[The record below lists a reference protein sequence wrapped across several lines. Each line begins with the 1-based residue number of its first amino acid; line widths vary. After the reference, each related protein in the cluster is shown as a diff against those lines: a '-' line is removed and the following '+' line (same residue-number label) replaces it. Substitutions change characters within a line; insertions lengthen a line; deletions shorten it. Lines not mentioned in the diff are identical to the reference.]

1 MTDTFDAPSF
11 YSLFWNEGYVQR
23 HSSQSTSIEAIRK
36 QFVHFAKEDEAN
48 YSQFVAISRLGA
60 RPGMCVSPWRRCTGG
75 EVVALHHDPSLVA
88 LHRGS
93 PCGRVNDD
101 NGHDW
106 VDLQPGRLADGLV
119 AGLSYRTNLA
129 GAHKNIVPASL
140 VL

>member
-60 RPGMCVSPWRRCTGG
+60 RPG
-75 EVVALHHDPSLVA
+75 
-88 LHRGS
+88 
-93 PCGRVNDD
+93 
-101 NGHDW
+101 
-106 VDLQPGRLADGLV
+106 
-119 AGLSYRTNLA
+119 
-129 GAHKNIVPASL
+129 
-140 VL
+140 